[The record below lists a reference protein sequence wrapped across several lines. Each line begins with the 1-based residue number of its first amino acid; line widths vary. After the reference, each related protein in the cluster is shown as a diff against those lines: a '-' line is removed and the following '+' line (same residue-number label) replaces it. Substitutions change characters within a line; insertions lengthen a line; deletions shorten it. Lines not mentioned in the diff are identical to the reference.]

1 MVEVRSRRG
10 RQAPRIEDVPALC
23 GGYVV
28 TVAMLEKL
36 GLHRRTV
43 SRRCRPGGP
52 WSSLAPGIVKLGNG
66 PPTRDDRRY
75 AALLHAGP
83 GAVLTGLD
91 ALALHGLRNA
101 PAPFGPV
108 HVLVPHGC
116 RRAGAGVA
124 LVERTHRLPDPE
136 PGRWPLA
143 PIPRAVLDFA
153 RRSRDRNAVRAVVA
167 EVVQRGWCTVPELV
181 EELERGSSRGTAVAR
196 GVLREI
202 SDGVR
207 SVAEAEARALVLRS
221 GLVAPLWNPRLDD
234 SAGRFVAYPDAWF
247 DEVGLAWE
255 IDSVE
260 YHLSP
265 ADYARTVRRRSAMMA
280 NGVLVVQ
287 TLPSDLHSRPREVM
301 AELIRCHGQ
310 AARLPRP
317 SVTAIPADE

>member
-1 MVEVRSRRG
+1 MVDVRSRRG
-10 RQAPRIEDVPALC
+10 RGVPRIEDVPALC
-23 GGYVV
+23 GGFVV
-28 TVAMLEKL
+28 TVAMLEAL

-66 PPTRDDRRY
+66 PPTRDDRRH
-75 AALLHAGP
+75 AALLHSGP

-108 HVLVPHGC
+108 HVLVPHGR

-124 LVERTHRLPDPE
+124 LLERTRRLPEPE

-143 PIPRAVLDFA
+143 PIPRAVFDFA
-153 RRSRDRNAVRAVVA
+153 RRSRDRNAVRTVVA
-167 EVVQRGWCTVPELV
+167 EVVQRGWASVPELV
-181 EELERGSSRGTAVAR
+181 DELERGSSRGTAIAR
-196 GVLREI
+196 DVLHEI
-202 SDGVR
+202 SGGVR

-221 GLVAPLWNPRLDD
+221 GLLAPLWNPRLED
-234 SAGRFVAYPDAWF
+234 ATGRLIAFPDAWF
-247 DEVGLAWE
+247 DDVGLTWE

-265 ADYARTVRRRSAMMA
+265 DDYARTVRRRSAMMA
-280 NGVLVVQ
+280 KGVLVMQ
-287 TLPSDLHSRPREVM
+287 TLPSDLHARPRDVM
-301 AELIRCHGQ
+301 AELIRCHEQ
-310 AARLPRP
+310 AALLPRP
-317 SVTAIPADE
+317 PVTAIPDDE